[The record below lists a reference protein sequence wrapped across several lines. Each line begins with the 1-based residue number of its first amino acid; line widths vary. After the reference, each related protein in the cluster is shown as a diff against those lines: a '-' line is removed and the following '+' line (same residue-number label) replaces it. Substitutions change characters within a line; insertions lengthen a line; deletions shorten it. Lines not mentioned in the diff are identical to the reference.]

1 MRMSYLG
8 CMWGFDLDARVSEYT
23 APEGRQEDHSVRL
36 GDLVFHIETDGRVIQ
51 VPRGADL
58 VTWLESTVKACWV
71 RAASHK
77 PGARVKGKL
86 ISRRSTGEA
95 EFLDD
100 LVQLVA
106 LSGVRK
112 GDQLF
117 TRYPGNAGGVKTRK
131 ELTGRMVRD
140 QLKLTAAM
148 ENPNPNHF
156 SSHSLRKGA
165 TTHLSTPG
173 ASDADIRN
181 RGNYAADSEVPR
193 LTYDY

>member
-1 MRMSYLG
+1 M
-8 CMWGFDLDARVSEYT
+8 
-23 APEGRQEDHSVRL
+23 
-36 GDLVFHIETDGRVIQ
+36 
-51 VPRGADL
+51 

-95 EFLDD
+95 EFLDN
-100 LVQLVA
+100 LVQL
-106 LSGVRK
+106 
-112 GDQLF
+112 GDQIF

-165 TTHLSTPG
+165 TTPG
-173 ASDADIRN
+173 VSHADIRN
-181 RGNYAADSEVPR
+181 RGNYVADSEVPR